1 MLWYNDK
8 RKKSGDIV
16 RRKIKSELKNLTTNE
31 ITNHN
36 SNCIVNQNKI
46 KYQDNDTSYEIRI
59 KNNEIIVIRDNSKFT
74 HAMQFQKGKTH
85 KSNYLL
91 KEPDLNLELNIKTK
105 ELDIKEDKIYI
116 KYEILESNNIFEY
129 KIELEDILW
138 V

>member
-59 KNNEIIVIRDNSKFT
+59 KIMR
-74 HAMQFQKGKTH
+74 
-85 KSNYLL
+85 
-91 KEPDLNLELNIKTK
+91 
-105 ELDIKEDKIYI
+105 
-116 KYEILESNNIFEY
+116 
-129 KIELEDILW
+129 
-138 V
+138 

>member
-1 MLWYNDK
+1 M
-8 RKKSGDIV
+8 

-46 KYQDNDTSYEIRI
+46 KYQDNDTLYEIRI

-74 HAMQFQKGKTH
+74 HAMQFQKDKTH

-129 KIELEDILW
+129 KIELEDIL
-138 V
+138 

>member
-1 MLWYNDK
+1 M
-8 RKKSGDIV
+8 

-74 HAMQFQKGKTH
+74 HAMLFQKDKTH

-91 KEPDLNLELNIKTK
+91 KESGLNLELNIKTR

-129 KIELEDILW
+129 KIELEDIL
-138 V
+138 